1 MKKFIL
7 IITFLLIPVIC
18 SASYE
23 VTYISF
29 EKINKKVEKVIRT
42 IRVKNVSF
50 YNDSE
55 SIKLTTLDNKTISIK
70 SEYVYVRKIGE

>member
-1 MKKFIL
+1 MKKLIL

-23 VTYISF
+23 VTYIAY

-42 IRVKNVSF
+42 IRVKNYF
-50 YNDSE
+50 MSE
-55 SIKLTTLDNKTISIK
+55 STFIKLTTFDNKTIRIR
-70 SEYVYVRKIGE
+70 SEYIYARKIGE